1 MKEEKT
7 VSIFDSDLQ
16 TVQITRS
23 NARRHAMV
31 IPQKKSFEFANKI
44 KKQMENVMDIEEP
57 ITNSQFRKA

>member
-31 IPQKKSFEFANKI
+31 IP
-44 KKQMENVMDIEEP
+44 
-57 ITNSQFRKA
+57 